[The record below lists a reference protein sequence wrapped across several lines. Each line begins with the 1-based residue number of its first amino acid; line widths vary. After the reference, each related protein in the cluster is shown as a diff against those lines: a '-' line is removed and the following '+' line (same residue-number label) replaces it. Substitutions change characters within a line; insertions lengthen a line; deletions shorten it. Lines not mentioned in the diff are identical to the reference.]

1 MLDPY
6 VPGKRLSR
14 YSDCYTINGT
24 KVTSSGQMQRT
35 KSFTGSFLYQ
45 DNLWTIG
52 GQSSRS
58 YEKSMIISQ
67 SGTSSPGPKLPFRVD
82 RHTVTNINAT
92 TSILIGGH
100 LNGNLYSADTFY
112 FDHLTSEWTSG
123 PKLNNGRMHHAAGI
137 VTDTVTG
144 EKLLVVVGGSN
155 AEKSTE
161 ILIGK
166 DWFEGKTLFFA
177 DQFCIV
183 VMQVP
188 FES

>member
-1 MLDPY
+1 MPR
-6 VPGKRLSR
+6 KE
-14 YSDCYTINGT
+14 
-24 KVTSSGQMQRT
+24 
-35 KSFTGSFLYQ
+35 SFTGCFVYH
-45 DNLWTIG
+45 DTLWAIG
-52 GQSSRS
+52 GGGVPLSI
-58 YEKSMIISQ
+58 IISQ
-67 SGTSSPGPKLPFRVD
+67 RGKSSPGPSIPFKVD
-82 RHTVTNINAT
+82 RHTMTNINTT
-92 TSILIGGH
+92 TSILIGGF
-100 LNGNLYSADTFY
+100 LNGAPSSAETFY

-123 PKLNNGRMHHAAGI
+123 PKLNNGRVHHAAGI